1 MALTRD
7 SIKQLGI
14 TDEER
19 NSNLTSWRR
28 GRTYKDLTT
37 IITSA
42 EVYGHSEILH
52 YQEWTSVLQ
61 MMLDYTIYAYRIS
74 DTVMHRY

>member
-61 MMLDYTIYAYRIS
+61 MMLDYTIYAYTIS
-74 DTVMHRY
+74 DIAMHRY